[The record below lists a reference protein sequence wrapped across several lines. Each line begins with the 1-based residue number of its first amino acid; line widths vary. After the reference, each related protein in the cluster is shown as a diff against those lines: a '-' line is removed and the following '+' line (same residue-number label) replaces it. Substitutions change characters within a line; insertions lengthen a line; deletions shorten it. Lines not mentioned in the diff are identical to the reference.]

1 MRRMRTVTAIQST
14 SIEIAQRG
22 YIFGLGSSL
31 SSSRRSE
38 GFFNL
43 GQQFAQVLQIFAAFF
58 WEVFFV
64 VIDSSRS
71 LSTTLMISRVFV
83 AGIGKAEKDVGT
95 ASLRRR
101 PIRRLLRLPTG
112 FWKGGRGGGCH
123 VLLSCNLSGKS
134 PFWHV
139 LVFGFACSKQNPTI
153 ESSSGSLD
161 RCLFGIYWNQKKRG
175 GEADNSK
182 LLSANVQKPR
192 GAVDSVDRWILLHSL
207 PRFSFGAKISFSVR
221 RWSGSHISEIRKI
234 RQIRQIKKFRR
245 LLLQRSKTRIGLQP
259 GDIIKKLV
267 DKTVA
272 TLPHIRKR

>member
-1 MRRMRTVTAIQST
+1 MRTVTAIQST

-161 RCLFGIYWNQKKRG
+161 RCLFGIYWNQKKKG
-175 GEADNSK
+175 GRLKINSK
-182 LLSANVQKPR
+182 LLSANGQKPR

-207 PRFSFGAKISFSVR
+207 RRFSFGAKISFSVR

-234 RQIRQIKKFRR
+234 RQIRKIKKFRR
-245 LLLQRSKTRIGLQP
+245 LFTEIKDKDRIAARRHHKETCRQNGRHFATHSKG
-259 GDIIKKLV
+259 
-267 DKTVA
+267 
-272 TLPHIRKR
+272 

>member
-1 MRRMRTVTAIQST
+1 MKQMRRMRTVTAIQST

-175 GEADNSK
+175 EAENKFKTPFGQRAKTSWCCR
-182 LLSANVQKPR
+182 LSGPM
-192 GAVDSVDRWILLHSL
+192 DSFAFFAQV
-207 PRFSFGAKISFSVR
+207 
-221 RWSGSHISEIRKI
+221 
-234 RQIRQIKKFRR
+234 
-245 LLLQRSKTRIGLQP
+245 
-259 GDIIKKLV
+259 
-267 DKTVA
+267 
-272 TLPHIRKR
+272 